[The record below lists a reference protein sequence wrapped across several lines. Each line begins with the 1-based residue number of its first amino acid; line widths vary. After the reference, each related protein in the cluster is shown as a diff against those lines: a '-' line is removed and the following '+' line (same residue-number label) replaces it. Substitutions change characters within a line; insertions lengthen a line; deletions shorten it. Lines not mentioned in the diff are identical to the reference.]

1 MARSVAKDDGDGE
14 ERALDFEMLMS
25 EDVAKDDGDGEER
38 ALDFEVLISEDEVRA
53 VHRRSMAASRAYYLL
68 S

>member
-1 MARSVAKDDGDGE
+1 MARS
-14 ERALDFEMLMS
+14 S
-25 EDVAKDDGDGEER
+25 AKDDGDGEER

-68 S
+68 C